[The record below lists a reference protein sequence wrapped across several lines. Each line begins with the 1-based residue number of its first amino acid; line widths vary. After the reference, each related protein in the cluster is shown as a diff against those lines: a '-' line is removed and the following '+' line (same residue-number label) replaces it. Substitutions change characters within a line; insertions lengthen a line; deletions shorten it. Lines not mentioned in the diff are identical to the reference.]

1 MDEVWPK
8 DEKSRINALIGIRT
22 RTLKVNHKSCLET
35 CPWGLG
41 KSSVGKYK
49 MLNIMNVITVLNV
62 FPL

>member
-1 MDEVWPK
+1 MD
-8 DEKSRINALIGIRT
+8 ALIGIRT
-22 RTLKVNHKSCLET
+22 RTLKVNHKRCLET

-41 KSSVGKYK
+41 TFSVGKYK